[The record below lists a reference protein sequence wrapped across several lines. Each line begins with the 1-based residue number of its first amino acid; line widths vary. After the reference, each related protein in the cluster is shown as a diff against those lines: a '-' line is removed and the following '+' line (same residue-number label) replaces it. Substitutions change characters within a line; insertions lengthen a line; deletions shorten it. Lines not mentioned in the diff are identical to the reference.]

1 MSLKKTNVIW
11 RSVFISFCSL
21 MFFIIGFLW
30 SKDAGVWNCKD
41 IQAGGDRANLDMA
54 QDIAVDQKGNVF
66 VTGYSYSRE
75 TDFDF
80 ITLKYDAQGELIWAE
95 RYNGPANSTDYAQ
108 DLELDG
114 EGNVYVAGHSNGIG
128 SSLDATI
135 VKYDKDGHRL
145 WVNRYDGPAKRDD
158 YAYAVTLA
166 PDGGIAAAGYSF
178 GPGTEHDYLVLKF
191 RADGRLLWKARYN
204 SPLNRDDVCET
215 LAADKVGNVLVTG
228 VDRTRESSYDMATL
242 KYDAGGQMKWLVRY
256 AGPGQVF
263 DAAEAIGVDPEG
275 NVYVTGYSYSRETNF
290 DFVTVCYDAEG
301 HERWVAKYD
310 GPSHRIDRG
319 LELTVIPTGGVCVA
333 GISFGQRT
341 AVDCLTIRYDEE
353 GNQVWSAR
361 YNGTGNGADVPQAIT
376 LDPESNVILAGYS
389 RGLETGRDYFLTK
402 YDHQG
407 RQLWEA
413 KYDGST
419 SQEDAATAM
428 VVDSRGCVYVTGYN
442 SYSGE
447 TDFDFVTLK
456 YGPDGHLQ
464 WETRYQGK

>member
-1 MSLKKTNVIW
+1 MFGLWSNEYTMSLKKTNVIW
-11 RSVFISFCSL
+11 GSVFISFCSL
-21 MFFIIGFLW
+21 MFLIIGFLW
-30 SKDAGVWNCKD
+30 SKDTGVWNCKD

-54 QDIAVDQKGNVF
+54 QDIAVDQK
-66 VTGYSYSRE
+66 
-75 TDFDF
+75 
-80 ITLKYDAQGELIWAE
+80 
-95 RYNGPANSTDYAQ
+95 
-108 DLELDG
+108 
-114 EGNVYVAGHSNGIG
+114 
-128 SSLDATI
+128 
-135 VKYDKDGHRL
+135 
-145 WVNRYDGPAKRDD
+145 
-158 YAYAVTLA
+158 
-166 PDGGIAAAGYSF
+166 
-178 GPGTEHDYLVLKF
+178 
-191 RADGRLLWKARYN
+191 
-204 SPLNRDDVCET
+204 
-215 LAADKVGNVLVTG
+215 
-228 VDRTRESSYDMATL
+228 
-242 KYDAGGQMKWLVRY
+242 
-256 AGPGQVF
+256 
-263 DAAEAIGVDPEG
+263 G

-341 AVDCLTIRYDEE
+341 AVDSLTIRYDEE

-413 KYDGST
+413 KYDSPNGR
-419 SQEDAATAM
+419 ENAATAM
-428 VVDSRGCVYVTGYN
+428 VVDSRGCVYVTGY
-442 SYSGE
+442 SYGGE